1 MSLFIV
7 IIQLPE
13 QSLSFVSHLGSIG
26 EAKQLTV
33 ETYLL
38 ASPLKASEV
47 RDYIMATIRPLR
59 AYVTKVAHGAAWNNV
74 ICSNSDIKEF
84 YNNYINGR
92 PSDIRFPHL

>member
-26 EAKQLTV
+26 EAKQLTA

-59 AYVTKVAHGAAWNNV
+59 ACVTKVAHGAAWNNV
-74 ICSNSDIKEF
+74 MCSNSDIKEF
-84 YNNYINGR
+84 YNNYING
-92 PSDIRFPHL
+92 